1 MDLIS
6 ITTSSNPWGI
16 MYVLLNSFRTWQIKK
31 SIEFLTV
38 ESYVWDFMH
47 DPNAK
52 ILIEFKCVISIKNLL
67 KNKFIDKIF
76 RNFILILY
84 VLVFNLIF
92 FNLMYFQSLIYRV
105 LVNRTKIDLKNF
117 ETCIYT
123 CTWTRIGLMTLS
135 VIHKCKTAKKI
146 IVAEIFK
153 MRQWKAYQRQW
164 IYEKPWQHLPRA
176 MVASHRRQRHRISCP
191 WSLRLPQ
198 WTTTYST
205 L

>member
-67 KNKFIDKIF
+67 QNKFIDKIF
-76 RNFILILY
+76 GNFILILY
-84 VLVFNLIF
+84 LLVFNLIF
-92 FNLMYFQSLIYRV
+92 FEPDVFSITHLPGISESKKN
-105 LVNRTKIDLKNF
+105 DLKNF
-117 ETCIYT
+117 ETCIHT
-123 CTWTRIGLMTLS
+123 CTWTRIGLLTLS

-164 IYEKPWQHLPRA
+164 IYEKPWQHLLPA
-176 MVASHRRQRHRISCP
+176 MVTSHHRQRHQISCP
-191 WSLRLPQ
+191 WSSRLPQ
-198 WTTTYST
+198 WTMTYST